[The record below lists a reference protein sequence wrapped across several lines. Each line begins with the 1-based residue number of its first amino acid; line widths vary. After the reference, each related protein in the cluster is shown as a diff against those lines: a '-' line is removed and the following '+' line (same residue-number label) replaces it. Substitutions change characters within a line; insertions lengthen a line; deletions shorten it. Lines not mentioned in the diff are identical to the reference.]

1 MTCGQLRKTPD
12 VRNPQKKANPFLP
25 LSSPPLSTTAA
36 AAAAASASPWPPFQ
50 VFLLPPPSSL
60 LISPNVPVV
69 VKWSGKKFNIDL
81 DTTEPGSTFKLQIF
95 SLTGVP
101 PDRQK
106 VLIKGGQLKDDQ
118 DMAQLPL
125 KPGHNF
131 MLLGTAEPGFKA
143 PEKKTVFL
151 EDMSTA
157 EIAKSVCIPLPPI
170 SAPFWLFL

>member
-1 MTCGQLRKTPD
+1 MFP
-12 VRNPQKKANPFLP
+12 V
-25 LSSPPLSTTAA
+25 
-36 AAAAASASPWPPFQ
+36 
-50 VFLLPPPSSL
+50 
-60 LISPNVPVV
+60 VV
-69 VKWSGKKFNIDL
+69 VKWSGKKFDIDL

-118 DMAQLPL
+118 DMAKLPL

-143 PEKKTVFL
+143 PDKKTLFL
-151 EDMSTA
+151 EDMSSA
-157 EIAKSVCIPLPPI
+157 EIAKSVCNPLPPKTL
-170 SAPFWLFL
+170 PFRRLCRWLCVLLLTGLVDSTAWVAEFRKYLLYERYVADVAQYSRSPG